1 MDRQVFN
8 WTQTISKNA
17 TEVFKNR
24 ENLENVKNKEKYI
37 KMAISQSYGLQKKSE
52 GTFFSSTLKVEEKK
66 VPLFFRFVVS
76 GLRYRHFLIF
86 WVCVQIADINTM
98 TKWQYPSTQA
108 TNIV

>member
-1 MDRQVFN
+1 MSK
-8 WTQTISKNA
+8 ISRNTSKWPY
-17 TEVFKNR
+17 
-24 ENLENVKNKEKYI
+24 LSH
-37 KMAISQSYGLQKKSE
+37 MASKKKSE
-52 GTFFSSTLKVEEKK
+52 GTFFSSTFKVEEKK

-76 GLRYRHFLIF
+76 GMRYRHFLIF